1 MSFLHDFPLILHET
15 IHITIHRMLVFH
27 DARYHTKIS
36 IFPNNIKKNIEEKKV
51 DKIIQMGREGHI
63 L

>member
-15 IHITIHRMLVFH
+15 IHMTIHGVLVFMMQGFIQKFPYFLI
-27 DARYHTKIS
+27 RQKKKI
-36 IFPNNIKKNIEEKKV
+36 EVKKV
-51 DKIIQMGREGHI
+51 DKILQMGHEVHI